1 MMKTKNETVKWFRDA
16 APYIHQHK
24 GKVFVIFF
32 SGKCINGPHF
42 TDLIS
47 DLAILNSLGIRLV
60 LVYGAR
66 PQIEKRL
73 AIEGIKSTYHKGLRV
88 TTAKELDATIE
99 AAARLR
105 VLIEARL
112 TLSLANTPMSGSQ
125 IRVSSGNYI
134 VAKPL
139 GIIDGVDYKYTG
151 EVRRVDACAL
161 NKQLEF
167 EQCLLL
173 SPLGYSTTGEVF
185 NLSAE
190 DVATSTACA
199 IRADKLIFLNDD
211 KLRSALPSVLPIED
225 IDSLIARR
233 KLPADTQQY
242 LLNTKIAILN
252 GVGRC
257 HLINSNINGNILME
271 LFTRDGVGTL
281 VSKDRY
287 EDIRNAEAKD
297 LSGIISLIQPLEEK
311 GILVKRSREQ
321 LELELGHFKVIE
333 RDGTIIA
340 TVALFPFPEEQT
352 AEIACLAVHP
362 DYSDAKRGKTLLD
375 AAEKT
380 AAAIGL
386 KQVFVLSTRT
396 MHWFQ
401 EQGYVTASSKDLP
414 KQKASLYNL
423 KRNSRVFIKAL
434 V

>member
-1 MMKTKNETVKWFRDA
+1 MKTKNETVKWFRNA

-24 GKVFVIFF
+24 GKVFVVYF
-32 SGKCINGPHF
+32 SGQCINGSHF

-66 PQIEKRL
+66 PQIEERL
-73 AIEGIKSTYHKGLRV
+73 AIEGIESTYHQGLRV
-88 TTAKELDATIE
+88 TTTKELNATIE

-105 VLIEARL
+105 VLIEAKL
-112 TLSLANTPMSGSQ
+112 TLSLANTPMSGSR

-139 GIIDGVDYKYTG
+139 GIIDGVDFKYTG
-151 EVRRVDACAL
+151 EVRRVDAYAI

-190 DVATSTACA
+190 DVATATACA
-199 IRADKLIFLNDD
+199 IRADKLVFLNDD
-211 KLRSALPSVLPIED
+211 KLRSVLPSVLAIED
-225 IDSLIARR
+225 IDALIARR
-233 KLPADTQQY
+233 KLPVDTRQY
-242 LLNTKIAILN
+242 LQNSKTAILN

-257 HLINSNINGNILME
+257 HLVNSNINGNILME
-271 LFTRDGVGTL
+271 LFTRDGIGTL
-281 VSKDRY
+281 ISKDHY
-287 EDIRNAEAKD
+287 EGIRNAEAQD
-297 LSGIISLIQPLEEK
+297 LSGIIALIQPLEEQ

-340 TVALFPFPEEQT
+340 TVALIPFPEEHI

-362 DYSDAKRGKTLLD
+362 DYSDQKHGKKLLD

-380 AAAIGL
+380 AATIGINR
-386 KQVFVLSTRT
+386 VFVLSTRT

-401 EQGYVTASSKDLP
+401 EQGYAAAARRDLP
-414 KQKASLYNL
+414 KKKASLYNL
-423 KRNSRVFIKAL
+423 KRNSRVFIKTL
-434 V
+434 T

>member
-1 MMKTKNETVKWFRDA
+1 MKIKNETVKWFRDA

-24 GKVFVIFF
+24 GKIFVVYF
-32 SGKCINGPHF
+32 SGQCINGPHF
-42 TDLIS
+42 TDLVS

-66 PQIEKRL
+66 PQIEQRL
-73 AIEGIKSTYHKGLRV
+73 AVEGIQSTYHRGLRV
-88 TTAKELDATIE
+88 TTEKELDATIE

-125 IRVSSGNYI
+125 VRVSSGNYI

-161 NKQLEF
+161 QKQLEF

-190 DVATSTACA
+190 DVATATACA

-211 KLRSALPSVLPIED
+211 KLRSALPSVLAIED
-225 IDSLIARR
+225 IDALIARR
-233 KLPADTQQY
+233 KLPADSKQY
-242 LLNTKIAILN
+242 LQNSKTAILN

-257 HLINSNINGNILME
+257 HLINSHINGNILME

-281 VSKDRY
+281 ISKDRY
-287 EDIRNAEAKD
+287 EGIRDAEAQD
-297 LSGIISLIQPLEEK
+297 LSGIIALIQPLEEK
-311 GILVKRSREQ
+311 GILVKRSPEQ
-321 LELELGHFKVIE
+321 LELELSHFKVIE

-340 TVALFPFPEEQT
+340 TVALIPFPEEHI

-362 DYSDAKRGKTLLD
+362 DYSDQKRGETLLD
-375 AAEKT
+375 VAEKT
-380 AAAIGL
+380 AIAMGL
-386 KQVFVLSTRT
+386 KRVFVLSTRT

-401 EQGYVTASSKDLP
+401 EQGYIAATRKDLP
-414 KQKASLYNL
+414 KKKASIYNL
-423 KRNSRVFIKAL
+423 KRNSRVFVKTL
-434 V
+434 G